1 MQCDVIATFCN
12 KYIYIYVH
20 MYITYVIYSAI
31 KVAVLVPM
39 IKY

>member
-12 KYIYIYVH
+12 KYIYICT
-20 MYITYVIYSAI
+20 YITYVIYSAI